1 LNKKLIAG
9 LLLKL
14 CLTAALI
21 WFLAGRHELRPS
33 NLLKI
38 LTSANTVWLSISF
51 LISFCLAFIQIIRW
65 QEHLKVG
72 KLNYTFKESAASWF
86 AGNLL
91 GFISP
96 GRVAELGRGFFL
108 DKSRIKECAKA
119 TFAERAFFI
128 EAVFIMSTVS
138 LFVTLAKFIPYI
150 GTIKAVLSVSVLVLL
165 SIFGAIAIWRGF
177 KIKRIKRFGFFDFFP
192 VCVEQRFYLI
202 TMSFILCIVMV
213 FHGFIIFNAFHPVSL
228 ISSFV
233 VTQVT
238 MGALI
243 LFPVT
248 IGNLGVREGVFVYLL
263 SMAESMPPEYAVSA
277 GLVVFI
283 QNIVLP
289 SIVGAFVILIKKQ
302 W

>member
-1 LNKKLIAG
+1 MNKKLIAG
-9 LLLKL
+9 LLVKI

-33 NLLKI
+33 NLLKT
-38 LTSANTVWLSISF
+38 LTSANPVWLSMSF

-65 QEHLKVG
+65 HEHLKVG
-72 KLNYTFKESAASWF
+72 KLNYTFKATAASWF

-119 TFAERAFFI
+119 TFAERAFFV

-138 LFVTLAKFIPYI
+138 LTVGIVKFIPFI
-150 GTIKAVLSVSVLVLL
+150 GTIKAVLAISILMLL
-165 SIFGAIAIWRGF
+165 SILGAIAIWKGF
-177 KIKRIKRFGFFDFFP
+177 KIKRIQRFGLFDFFP
-192 VCVEQRFYLI
+192 AGAEQRFYLI
-202 TMSFILCIVMV
+202 NISLILSIVLAL
-213 FHGFIIFNAFHPVSL
+213 HGFMIFNAFHPVSL
-228 ISSFV
+228 TSAFV

-238 MGALI
+238 MVALI
-243 LFPVT
+243 FFPVT
-248 IGNLGVREGVFVYLL
+248 IGNLGVREGLFVYLL

-277 GLVVFI
+277 GLVVFL

-289 SIVGAFVILIKKQ
+289 SIIGAFVVIFKKK
-302 W
+302 